1 MNELNLKS
9 QHIIVYQ
16 PWVEKLFLGEAHVL
30 LKYDTTEKVLL
41 MAPASKSEFKLA
53 HKAAQHMLKDRNLKG
68 DKSIAIHEILIDH
81 ELDQNDRVLA
91 CSEEEGIVKISL

>member
-1 MNELNLKS
+1 MSELNLKS

-16 PWVEKLFLGEAHVL
+16 PMVEKCFSGETHVL
-30 LKYDTTEKVLL
+30 LKYDTAEKVLL
-41 MAPASKSEFKLA
+41 MAPASKSEFKLT

-81 ELDQNDRVLA
+81 ELDQNDRVLS